1 MLPTIE
7 NSERFKTEYNNFKTR
22 ISDITDND
30 RLRLELSDKLNDLLK
45 EVRYVDSQHMDIL
58 MAKQLTNIVEDTRSR
73 MLELRQAIDRSLS
86 NYEKSKQAIKG

>member
-22 ISDITDND
+22 INDITDND
-30 RLRLELSDKLNDLLK
+30 RLRSELSDKLNDLLK

-58 MAKQLTNIVEDTRSR
+58 MAKQLTNIVEDTRSK

>member
-7 NSERFKTEYNNFKTR
+7 HSERFKTEYNNFKTR

-30 RLRLELSDKLNDLLK
+30 RLRSELTDKLNDLLK
-45 EVRYVDSQHMDIL
+45 EVRYVDNQHMDIL

>member
-7 NSERFKTEYNNFKTR
+7 HSERFKTEYNNFKTR
-22 ISDITDND
+22 INDITDND
-30 RLRLELSDKLNDLLK
+30 RLRSELTDKLNDLLK

>member
-22 ISDITDND
+22 INDITDND
-30 RLRLELSDKLNDLLK
+30 RLKSELSDKLNDLLK

-58 MAKQLTNIVEDTRSR
+58 MAKQLTNIVEDTRSK

-86 NYEKSKQAIKG
+86 NYEKTKQAIKG

>member
-7 NSERFKTEYNNFKTR
+7 NSDRFKTEYNNFKTR

-30 RLRLELSDKLNDLLK
+30 RLKSELSDKLNDLLK
-45 EVRYVDSQHMDIL
+45 EVRYVDSQHMDVF
-58 MAKQLTNIVEDTRSR
+58 MNKQLPSIVEDTRSK
-73 MLELRQAIDRSLS
+73 MLELRQSIDKSLS

>member
-1 MLPTIE
+1 
-7 NSERFKTEYNNFKTR
+7 
-22 ISDITDND
+22 
-30 RLRLELSDKLNDLLK
+30 
-45 EVRYVDSQHMDIL
+45 

>member
-73 MLELRQAIDRSLS
+73 MLELRQTIDRSLS
-86 NYEKSKQAIKG
+86 NYEKTKQSIKG